1 MGYVFLIP
9 GFVFLGC
16 FLVFP
21 FFKSLVRSF
30 TDCNAFSPD
39 FSFVGLKNYIELFHN
54 DEYWAAI
61 KVNLVFAVVSTL
73 IQTTLGFLLAFA
85 VYYMTPKWQQFYKVA
100 LYIPVVLPASVV
112 AVMWKFM
119 LNKDIGL
126 VNTLLRLVGL
136 DNLTH
141 AWIGEKSTA
150 LGTVIAVNTWQ
161 YIGFTMVLFYI
172 AMMNIS
178 KDVLESAAVD
188 GATKKD
194 LFFNFFLHP
203 LMSFLRR
210 SFCIICCFLSTLSF
224 RTCFT
229 ITFFRCR
236 TYIIKRISE
245 GVKIMKEKKKL
256 TIGGIFSQIV
266 LLILAVIVLYPLAFM
281 FLTSIKSNLDVLTN
295 PFGIT
300 TFKPENYVS
309 AWKIGKIGSFF
320 MNSVIIT
327 IMTLAVQLIVII
339 LASFALG
346 KLRPWGSGFI
356 EILFLS
362 GLFIT
367 SEMLTIPK
375 FTTLKAWGLNGTR
388 LALLL
393 PYVTLGLP
401 TATFIMINYVKGLP
415 KELDEAALL
424 DGCSLLQNLFRIT
437 LPLLKPVIATVMIFN
452 FQGTWSEFYWALIEI
467 KKDSLKTLPLGLM
480 NFNSMYNTDYGVL
493 CAGLCIAT
501 IPVVLL
507 YLKCSS
513 YFIGGMVAGAVK
525 G

>member
-1 MGYVFLIP
+1 
-9 GFVFLGC
+9 
-16 FLVFP
+16 
-21 FFKSLVRSF
+21 
-30 TDCNAFSPD
+30 
-39 FSFVGLKNYIELFHN
+39 
-54 DEYWAAI
+54 
-61 KVNLVFAVVSTL
+61 
-73 IQTTLGFLLAFA
+73 
-85 VYYMTPKWQQFYKVA
+85 
-100 LYIPVVLPASVV
+100 
-112 AVMWKFM
+112 
-119 LNKDIGL
+119 
-126 VNTLLRLVGL
+126 
-136 DNLTH
+136 
-141 AWIGEKSTA
+141 
-150 LGTVIAVNTWQ
+150 
-161 YIGFTMVLFYI
+161 
-172 AMMNIS
+172 
-178 KDVLESAAVD
+178 
-188 GATKKD
+188 
-194 LFFNFFLHP
+194 
-203 LMSFLRR
+203 
-210 SFCIICCFLSTLSF
+210 
-224 RTCFT
+224 
-229 ITFFRCR
+229 
-236 TYIIKRISE
+236 
-245 GVKIMKEKKKL
+245 MKEKKKL
-256 TIGGIFSQIV
+256 TIGGIFSQII
-266 LLILAVIVLYPLAFM
+266 LLILAVIVLYPLVFM
-281 FLTSIKSNLDVLTN
+281 FLTSVKSNLDVLTN

-339 LASFALG
+339 
-346 KLRPWGSGFI
+346 
-356 EILFLS
+356 
-362 GLFIT
+362 T
-367 SEMLTIPK
+367 SEMLTIPN

>member
-1 MGYVFLIP
+1 
-9 GFVFLGC
+9 
-16 FLVFP
+16 
-21 FFKSLVRSF
+21 
-30 TDCNAFSPD
+30 
-39 FSFVGLKNYIELFHN
+39 
-54 DEYWAAI
+54 
-61 KVNLVFAVVSTL
+61 
-73 IQTTLGFLLAFA
+73 
-85 VYYMTPKWQQFYKVA
+85 
-100 LYIPVVLPASVV
+100 
-112 AVMWKFM
+112 
-119 LNKDIGL
+119 
-126 VNTLLRLVGL
+126 
-136 DNLTH
+136 
-141 AWIGEKSTA
+141 
-150 LGTVIAVNTWQ
+150 
-161 YIGFTMVLFYI
+161 
-172 AMMNIS
+172 
-178 KDVLESAAVD
+178 
-188 GATKKD
+188 
-194 LFFNFFLHP
+194 
-203 LMSFLRR
+203 
-210 SFCIICCFLSTLSF
+210 
-224 RTCFT
+224 
-229 ITFFRCR
+229 
-236 TYIIKRISE
+236 
-245 GVKIMKEKKKL
+245 MKEKKKL
-256 TIGGIFSQIV
+256 TLGGIFSQIV
-266 LLILAVIVLYPLAFM
+266 LLMLYPLAFM
-281 FLTSIKSNLDVLTN
+281 FLTSVKSNLDVLTN

-367 SEMLTIPK
+367 SEMLTITN

-401 TATFIMINYVKGLP
+401 TAIFIMINYVKGLP

-513 YFIGGMVAGAVK
+513 YFIGGMVVKAFLRFCAYQYIIKDLKIPADIMECLYKEVAKKNITDEISEMALLSYFAGCGGRFSAEQKEWIRNTVRHFIDSSKILPLFKEFASFVTLPDDMKFKTYLIFK
-525 G
+525 GESGRQIWVSYSFGQESNSMAHYKSERMNEIIPGIYIKEFVVFHGETLLYSIDGAESGNSSINSMLISQETRNDQELIQAMDTYLNNTHFFEENLILL

>member
-1 MGYVFLIP
+1 MVRLHLMDKDHVTTSQPAPTDLETMWDKLLESKYDDIIYIPMSSGLSSSYQTACMLSEDYNGAVYVVDAHRISVTQRHAVMDAVALKNQ
-9 GFVFLGC
+9 GFSAASIKEILE
-16 FLVFP
+16 
-21 FFKSLVRSF
+21 R
-30 TDCNAFSPD
+30 NAFQSII
-39 FSFVGLKNYIELFHN
+39 FVGVDDIEYLKRGGRLTPGA
-54 DEYWAAI
+54 AAI
-61 KVNLVFAVVSTL
+61 
-73 IQTTLGFLLAFA
+73 
-85 VYYMTPKWQQFYKVA
+85 
-100 LYIPVVLPASVV
+100 ASV
-112 AVMWKFM
+112 
-119 LNKDIGL
+119 LNIKP
-126 VNTLLRLVGL
+126 LL
-136 DNLTH
+136 T
-141 AWIGEKSTA
+141 IQGEKIDSYA
-150 LGTVIAVNTWQ
+150 KMRGN
-161 YIGFTMVLFYI
+161 
-172 AMMNIS
+172 
-178 KDVLESAAVD
+178 
-188 GATKKD
+188 KKCQKQ
-194 LFFNFFLHP
+194 L
-203 LMSFLRR
+203 
-210 SFCIICCFLSTLSF
+210 I
-224 RTCFT
+224 
-229 ITFFRCR
+229 
-236 TYIIKRISE
+236 
-245 GVKIMKEKKKL
+245 KIMKEKKKL

-327 IMTLAVQLIVII
+327 IMTMAVQLIVII

-367 SEMLTIPK
+367 SEMLTIPN

>member
-1 MGYVFLIP
+1 
-9 GFVFLGC
+9 
-16 FLVFP
+16 
-21 FFKSLVRSF
+21 
-30 TDCNAFSPD
+30 
-39 FSFVGLKNYIELFHN
+39 
-54 DEYWAAI
+54 
-61 KVNLVFAVVSTL
+61 
-73 IQTTLGFLLAFA
+73 
-85 VYYMTPKWQQFYKVA
+85 
-100 LYIPVVLPASVV
+100 
-112 AVMWKFM
+112 
-119 LNKDIGL
+119 
-126 VNTLLRLVGL
+126 
-136 DNLTH
+136 
-141 AWIGEKSTA
+141 
-150 LGTVIAVNTWQ
+150 
-161 YIGFTMVLFYI
+161 
-172 AMMNIS
+172 
-178 KDVLESAAVD
+178 
-188 GATKKD
+188 
-194 LFFNFFLHP
+194 
-203 LMSFLRR
+203 
-210 SFCIICCFLSTLSF
+210 
-224 RTCFT
+224 
-229 ITFFRCR
+229 
-236 TYIIKRISE
+236 
-245 GVKIMKEKKKL
+245 MKEKKKL

-266 LLILAVIVLYPLAFM
+266 LLILAVIVLYPLVFM
-281 FLTSIKSNLDVLTN
+281 FLTSVKSNLDVLTN

-367 SEMLTIPK
+367 SEMLTIPN

-437 LPLLKPVIATVMIFN
+437 LPL
-452 FQGTWSEFYWALIEI
+452 
-467 KKDSLKTLPLGLM
+467 GLM

>member
-1 MGYVFLIP
+1 
-9 GFVFLGC
+9 
-16 FLVFP
+16 
-21 FFKSLVRSF
+21 
-30 TDCNAFSPD
+30 
-39 FSFVGLKNYIELFHN
+39 
-54 DEYWAAI
+54 
-61 KVNLVFAVVSTL
+61 
-73 IQTTLGFLLAFA
+73 
-85 VYYMTPKWQQFYKVA
+85 
-100 LYIPVVLPASVV
+100 
-112 AVMWKFM
+112 
-119 LNKDIGL
+119 
-126 VNTLLRLVGL
+126 
-136 DNLTH
+136 
-141 AWIGEKSTA
+141 
-150 LGTVIAVNTWQ
+150 
-161 YIGFTMVLFYI
+161 
-172 AMMNIS
+172 
-178 KDVLESAAVD
+178 
-188 GATKKD
+188 
-194 LFFNFFLHP
+194 
-203 LMSFLRR
+203 
-210 SFCIICCFLSTLSF
+210 
-224 RTCFT
+224 
-229 ITFFRCR
+229 
-236 TYIIKRISE
+236 
-245 GVKIMKEKKKL
+245 MKEKKKL

-367 SEMLTIPK
+367 SEMLTIPN
-375 FTTLKAWGLNGTR
+375 FT
-388 LALLL
+388 
-393 PYVTLGLP
+393 
-401 TATFIMINYVKGLP
+401 MINYVKGLP

>member
-1 MGYVFLIP
+1 MKYMEAASGDGRYGYGGSWEKTYAYNEIAQ
-9 GFVFLGC
+9 FVNMFGGDY
-16 FLVFP
+16 FDWTKAENKEAIQFMKDMVDNNQTP
-21 FFKSLVRSF
+21 IDQIADKYEQM
-30 TDCNAFSPD
+30 NP
-39 FSFVGLKNYIELFHN
+39 KIN
-54 DEYWAAI
+54 D
-61 KVNLVFAVVSTL
+61 
-73 IQTTLGFLLAFA
+73 
-85 VYYMTPKWQQFYKVA
+85 
-100 LYIPVVLPASVV
+100 
-112 AVMWKFM
+112 
-119 LNKDIGL
+119 
-126 VNTLLRLVGL
+126 
-136 DNLTH
+136 
-141 AWIGEKSTA
+141 
-150 LGTVIAVNTWQ
+150 
-161 YIGFTMVLFYI
+161 
-172 AMMNIS
+172 
-178 KDVLESAAVD
+178 
-188 GATKKD
+188 
-194 LFFNFFLHP
+194 
-203 LMSFLRR
+203 
-210 SFCIICCFLSTLSF
+210 
-224 RTCFT
+224 
-229 ITFFRCR
+229 
-236 TYIIKRISE
+236 
-245 GVKIMKEKKKL
+245 
-256 TIGGIFSQIV
+256 
-266 LLILAVIVLYPLAFM
+266 
-281 FLTSIKSNLDVLTN
+281 
-295 PFGIT
+295 
-300 TFKPENYVS
+300 
-309 AWKIGKIGSFF
+309 GKIGSFF

-367 SEMLTIPK
+367 SEMLTIPN